1 MIPELEDTVSMS
13 SWQVVLDQV
22 DVAFDD
28 EHAVVGAGLLLAA
41 GLAGATAVRRAR
53 GWPRM
58 AGPAADPA
66 WTTRLTTR
74 YRMAAYVCGR
84 CQSRWSMVP
93 EPRSGC
99 RLGGSTDRIVTML

>member
-1 MIPELEDTVSMS
+1 MKGPPDRENDGCQAVMIPELEDTISMP

-53 GWPRM
+53 G
-58 AGPAADPA
+58 
-66 WTTRLTTR
+66 
-74 YRMAAYVCGR
+74 
-84 CQSRWSMVP
+84 
-93 EPRSGC
+93 
-99 RLGGSTDRIVTML
+99 